1 VDFPWQATEID
12 LVKCQ
17 NPWKCLGNLSHFH
30 NVFDHLQLIPSGLVL
45 GLKEFFQLLIHPALP
60 LVEDLRKRRKK
71 GEGFGGG
78 DTLAFGE
85 KVTV

>member
-1 VDFPWQATEID
+1 
-12 LVKCQ
+12 
-17 NPWKCLGNLSHFH
+17 
-30 NVFDHLQLIPSGLVL
+30 
-45 GLKEFFQLLIHPALP
+45 LKEAFQLLIHPALP

-78 DTLAFGE
+78 DTLAFRE